1 MCEDFVLGLVFFLPA
16 MIEKRRFGRGLM
28 TRMKRKKFKLR
39 SSLMSTKTLTLF
51 NLEVGSDRLLHD
63 LLLHFMRH
71 EFINLREVAVIVAC
85 KTKRA
90 SLGI

>member
-1 MCEDFVLGLVFFLPA
+1 
-16 MIEKRRFGRGLM
+16 
-28 TRMKRKKFKLR
+28 
-39 SSLMSTKTLTLF
+39 MSTKTLTLF